1 MGFLKNKY
9 IYSGKWRDIMRIKI
23 IMDSGK
29 EYIVSPKQKVNNID
43 QFVWIYFEKNNAL
56 INKLITLEF
65 DGEQFVINPTHISSM
80 EMVN

>member
-1 MGFLKNKY
+1 
-9 IYSGKWRDIMRIKI
+9 MRIKI

>member
-1 MGFLKNKY
+1 MK
-9 IYSGKWRDIMRIKI
+9 IKI

-29 EYIVSPKQKVNNID
+29 EYIVSPKQKVNNMD

-56 INKLITLEF
+56 MNKLITLDS

-80 EMVN
+80 EMVS